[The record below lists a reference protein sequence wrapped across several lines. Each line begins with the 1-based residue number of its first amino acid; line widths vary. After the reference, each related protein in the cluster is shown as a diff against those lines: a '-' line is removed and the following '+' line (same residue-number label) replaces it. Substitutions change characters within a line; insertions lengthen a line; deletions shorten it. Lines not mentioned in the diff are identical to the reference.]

1 MPIRLDGKC
10 LKEAFISYKVFI
22 SYAKTFSYI
31 AYANI
36 LKEVRGKLKL
46 IARKTIFISYLLTLK

>member
-1 MPIRLDGKC
+1 MLIKLDGKC
-10 LKEAFISYKVFI
+10 LEEAFTGYKVSV
-22 SYAKTFSYI
+22 SYARTFGYI

-36 LKEVRGKLKL
+36 LKEVRGKLEP